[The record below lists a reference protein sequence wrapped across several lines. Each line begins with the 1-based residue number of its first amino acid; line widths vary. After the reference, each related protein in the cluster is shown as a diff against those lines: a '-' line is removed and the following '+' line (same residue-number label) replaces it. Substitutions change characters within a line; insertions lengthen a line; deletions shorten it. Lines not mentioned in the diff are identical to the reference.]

1 MRRQGRL
8 AQYVLYEHVQV
19 RLFGWSGDENLAAH
33 AKRRQVKVRLLRDL
47 RQRHR
52 ELADGGEVHGFSAGS
67 AHVQRSRRVR
77 TFVRSTFGPIGRS
90 TVNFTDSAPLR
101 AHACG
106 NSSVLTSP
114 FASRIVTAST

>member
-1 MRRQGRL
+1 MRRQGGL

-67 AHVQRSRRVR
+67 AHVERSRRVR
-77 TFVRSTFGPIGRS
+77 PLVRSAFGPIGREK
-90 TVNFTDSAPLR
+90 VNFTDSADLR
-101 AHACG
+101 ARSCG
-106 NSSVLTSP
+106 TSRVVTSR
-114 FASRIVTAST
+114 FASVIV

>member
-1 MRRQGRL
+1 MRREGGV
-8 AQYVLYEHVQV
+8 AQCVLYELVHV
-19 RLFGWSGDENLAAH
+19 RLFGWSGQENLAAH
-33 AKRRQVKVRLLRDL
+33 AKRCQVKVRLLRDL

-52 ELADGGEVHGFSAGS
+52 ELADGGESHGFSAGS

-90 TVNFTDSAPLR
+90 KVNFTDSASLR
-101 AHACG
+101 THSCG
-106 NSSVLTSP
+106 NSSVLTAP